1 MPLILQQQGSHPSLI
16 AVDMHG
22 KPNEDRLVAAAP
34 SFAVIDGAT
43 ALNPGLMAGLTPAA
57 YCAEWLR
64 AWLVAEADSGAA
76 VSRSARD
83 SLVQANREFG
93 HHLQSDWPAFADWAG
108 KTGPAAAVILVRE
121 QGNGQLSWAGAGD
134 SYLLFAQEEKSDWR
148 CAWEEA
154 IEQLDYHPR
163 TILTQK
169 LREGLSPQDALRDP
183 ELLSLLRAER
193 ADHNVTNPVFNG
205 EQAFDSFVYHGT
217 LDAGVYPHLVLMSDG
232 LAWPEAIG
240 QAGYRTAAQQI
251 CLDGLPKYYQQLKET
266 FDTDPGFTLYPRF
279 KHMDDATALVLK
291 WVNSLTVL
299 PRSRI

>member
-22 KPNEDRLVAAAP
+22 KPNEDRLVVAAP

-76 VSRSARD
+76 ASRSARD
-83 SLVQANREFG
+83 SLVEANREFG

-134 SYLLFAQEEKSDWR
+134 SYLVRATAQADDWTVWPKDER
-148 CAWEEA
+148 GDSQTALQALIEA
-154 IEQLDYHPR
+154 L
-163 TILTQK
+163 K
-169 LREGLSPQDALRDP
+169 AGLSTQDALRDP
-183 ELLSLLRAER
+183 EILQLLRLER
-193 ADHNVTNPVFNG
+193 AKHNITHPIFNG
-205 EQAFDSFVYHGT
+205 EPAFADLIHHGT
-217 LDAGVYPHLVLMSDG
+217 LNPADYPALVLLSDG
-232 LAWPEAIG
+232 LAWPGSPRGVGG
-240 QAGYRTAAQQI
+240 QAGYGVAAAEI
-251 CLDGLPKYYQQLKET
+251 WAKGLSAYYSALKAE

-279 KHMDDATALVLK
+279 KHMEDATALVLK
-291 WVNSLTVL
+291 WL
-299 PRSRI
+299 